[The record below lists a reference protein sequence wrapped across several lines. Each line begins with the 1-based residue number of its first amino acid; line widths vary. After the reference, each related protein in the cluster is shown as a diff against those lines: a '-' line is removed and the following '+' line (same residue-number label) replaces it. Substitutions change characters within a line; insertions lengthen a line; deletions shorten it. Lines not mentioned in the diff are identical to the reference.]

1 MKSFAPPF
9 QWLERRY
16 PCRTW
21 DPEAAAGFYVPF
33 YSGIAHMY
41 NYELRGCN
49 KRPFCEDPP
58 DGPPCDCKNSDYP
71 GIPRLAAND
80 MLAVL
85 KKQPYLER
93 WVCVTMR
100 SKPCKAQA

>member
-1 MKSFAPPF
+1 
-9 QWLERRY
+9 
-16 PCRTW
+16 
-21 DPEAAAGFYVPF
+21 
-33 YSGIAHMY
+33 MY

-71 GIPRLAAND
+71 GIPRVASND
-80 MLAVL
+80 LLTVL

-100 SKPCKAQA
+100 IQHATRIVSKNLKAACSVCPS